1 MVHSFRLPAP
11 DGIAGDRPT
20 HDSTNWPTATSAG
33 HEDHQK
39 KDASS
44 QESTRN
50 RDEYTSSKKEYGQE
64 DQRGDGQ
71 HGGGSDEEN
80 AGDTPKPVG
89 FFHPSLKHVRRE
101 AMAKWTLTTAT
112 LMFFIL
118 GILSIYWGALFKVE
132 QNLSEL
138 VIYVID
144 FDGQSAPYNTNG
156 IQPFVGPTIV
166 QLAQQMVNSG
176 MPHLGYESLPAADF
190 GYDPIGVRQAVY
202 DNEAWAAI
210 IINPNATAMLYSA
223 VQNGNVSYD
232 PMGACQLVYQ
242 DSRDDTAWF
251 DFIYPEI
258 SPMMTEATSMVGRQW
273 ASMVMQNATNNDTLV
288 RNLANVPQA
297 LSPAIGFSRYNLRP
311 FYPFTAIPAVS
322 IGLIYLII
330 VSFFSFSFY
339 LPIHMKFLKPEG
351 HAPLKFWQLII
362 WRWFST
368 ISAYFMLS
376 LAYSLISLA
385 FQINFSGGN
394 PVSSHTEVTSTVD
407 GNSNPDAFGHGTFP
421 VYWMLNFFGMIALG
435 LACENV
441 TMFVG
446 QPWTALWLIFWVIT
460 NVSTA
465 FYNIDIEPDF
475 YRWGYAWPLHY
486 IVEASRTILFD
497 LHSQLGLD
505 FGVLIAWGA
514 VNTALFPFACWFMR
528 WKTQHGVHEYY
539 H

>member
-1 MVHSFRLPAP
+1 M
-11 DGIAGDRPT
+11 
-20 HDSTNWPTATSAG
+20 ATS
-33 HEDHQK
+33 
-39 KDASS
+39 
-44 QESTRN
+44 
-50 RDEYTSSKKEYGQE
+50 
-64 DQRGDGQ
+64 
-71 HGGGSDEEN
+71 
-80 AGDTPKPVG
+80 VG

-118 GILSIYWGALFKVE
+118 GILSIYWGALFKAE
-132 QNLSEL
+132 QNLSKL

-166 QLAQQMVNSG
+166 QLAQQKVNSG
-176 MPHLGYESLPAADF
+176 MPHLGYESLPAANF

-258 SPMMTEATSMVGRQW
+258 SPLMTEATSMVGRQW
-273 ASMVMQNATNNDTLV
+273 ASMVMQNATNDDTLV

-297 LSPAIGFSRYNLRP
+297 LSPAIGFSQYNLRP

-339 LPIHMKFLKPEG
+339 LPIHMKVSSGGCTSSRALADMLAVSEAGRTRASEVLAAHHLAMVFHHLCLLYAVARLLPHQSGVPDQLLWREPG
-351 HAPLKFWQLII
+351 ILTYRSYVNGGWQL
-362 WRWFST
+362 
-368 ISAYFMLS
+368 
-376 LAYSLISLA
+376 
-385 FQINFSGGN
+385 
-394 PVSSHTEVTSTVD
+394 
-407 GNSNPDAFGHGTFP
+407 
-421 VYWMLNFFGMIALG
+421 
-435 LACENV
+435 
-441 TMFVG
+441 
-446 QPWTALWLIFWVIT
+446 
-460 NVSTA
+460 
-465 FYNIDIEPDF
+465 EPDGF
-475 YRWGYAWPLHY
+475 RTWHL
-486 IVEASRTILFD
+486 SRL
-497 LHSQLGLD
+497 LD
-505 FGVLIAWGA
+505 AEL
-514 VNTALFPFACWFMR
+514 
-528 WKTQHGVHEYY
+528 
-539 H
+539 